1 MAKLFLLGK
10 NYILKMCCQLSA
22 NIIGAWGKLECQ
34 VKPARGGSSMGVS
47 VANGMESAVRKAQ
60 ALITEVMF
68 DNANQN
74 ASNMMLSDSSCAWM
88 GCSLIDLYLLICV
101 VLCAG
106 SGYTGCD

>member
-1 MAKLFLLGK
+1 MKA
-10 NYILKMCCQLSA
+10 LSEWFQDN
-22 NIIGAWGKLECQ
+22 NIDIDSGRVV

-88 GCSLIDLYLLICV
+88 GCSLIHLYLLICV
-101 VLCAG
+101 VLCCREWIRG
-106 SGYTGCD
+106 L

>member
-1 MAKLFLLGK
+1 
-10 NYILKMCCQLSA
+10 
-22 NIIGAWGKLECQ
+22 
-34 VKPARGGSSMGVS
+34 MGVS

-88 GCSLIDLYLLICV
+88 GCSLIHLYLLICV
-101 VLCAG
+101 VLCCREWIHG
-106 SGYTGCD
+106 L